1 MWYDLDC
8 TNVRKLF
15 IGGDFIPKKE
25 TRLGFT
31 NPNFVDRL
39 NQGGDIQEFE
49 VNDHF
54 IEDQKLRLY
63 Y

>member
-31 NPNFVDRL
+31 NSNLETDLIKVHIF
-39 NQGGDIQEFE
+39 
-49 VNDHF
+49 
-54 IEDQKLRLY
+54 
-63 Y
+63 